1 MFNFV
6 LKGDQI
12 SVLLMGFD
20 NFIAVLDPC
29 ESTQCVNGDC
39 TTLLTSSDPVC
50 VCAEYYSGDLCETR
64 MSFVVQ
70 VWNQSQIFIQILSV
84 YFVSCDKCYSLH
96 KCKKIRDKPL
106 LANIRVIY
114 SIKYI

>member
-1 MFNFV
+1 MLNFV
-6 LKGDQI
+6 LKGGQI

-20 NFIAVLDPC
+20 NILAVLDPC

-64 MSFVVQ
+64 MSFCSPSLESKS
-70 VWNQSQIFIQILSV
+70 NIYPNFIGLI
-84 YFVSCDKCYSLH
+84 
-96 KCKKIRDKPL
+96 
-106 LANIRVIY
+106 
-114 SIKYI
+114 SIVR